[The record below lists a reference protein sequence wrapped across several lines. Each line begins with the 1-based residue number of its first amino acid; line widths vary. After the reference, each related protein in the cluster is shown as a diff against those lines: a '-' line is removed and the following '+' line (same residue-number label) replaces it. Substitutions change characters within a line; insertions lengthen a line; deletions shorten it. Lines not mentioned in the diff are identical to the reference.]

1 MLINEVAKL
10 SALTKKAV
18 EYYTEQG
25 LIFPN
30 ILENGYRDFSEQDIE
45 ILKKIALFRRLG
57 LSIFEIKSVLA
68 NPDELKSILYKK
80 TLELE
85 QEKVKQDILKRLC
98 NGESIEKLGDSFLNR
113 VFTENEIKYCESK
126 KKQKYQHYAARFAG
140 KEAVFKA
147 ISPILKNKFSIDWTD
162 VEILNDKQG
171 RPYVTFYKEELKNIN
186 VDLSLS
192 HIKDYAVATAVAV
205 INSKFN

>member
-1 MLINEVAKL
+1 MNIKVGTDIIEVA
-10 SALTKKAV
+10 
-18 EYYTEQG
+18 
-25 LIFPN
+25 
-30 ILENGYRDFSEQDIE
+30 R
-45 ILKKIALFRRLG
+45 
-57 LSIFEIKSVLA
+57 IK
-68 NPDELKSILYKK
+68 D
-80 TLELE
+80 
-85 QEKVKQDILKRLC
+85 
-98 NGESIEKLGDSFLNR
+98 SIEKLGEKFLNR
-113 VFTENEIKYCESK
+113 VFTAKEVEYCESK
-126 KKQKYQHYAARFAG
+126 KATKYEHYAARFAG

-147 ISPILKNKFSIDWTD
+147 ISPILKNKFSINWTD